1 MLAKIFT
8 AILLCVAAT
17 GFAQNKDSLFVTF
30 GDGAWLV
37 PHKVLPGEN
46 VVSIAHTFHVPATTL
61 ADVNGIPATD
71 TKLKKNVLNIPVS
84 DYNLLKSHPAKTVSA
99 RMLFYKCKRGENVFR
114 IATRSGV
121 SQDNLTQFNNLQNNN
136 FYEGQ
141 VLLLGWVLYDT
152 NPLGGGGV
160 GDNSRML
167 PPDTL
172 SPEQHVYLTQTGN
185 EANIT
190 EEKGTAVFYEA
201 IGRATGPYY
210 AFHNGTSRGTIIKVY
225 NPGNGKTIYVKVM
238 GPLPDTKQYYNATIG
253 ISGTAK
259 AALGVTDSRAWCE
272 LKFASS
278 N

>member
-1 MLAKIFT
+1 MFSKILAI
-8 AILLCVAAT
+8 ILLCCITTSAV
-17 GFAQNKDSLFVTF
+17 AQNKDTLFVSF
-30 GDGAWLV
+30 SEGNWLV
-37 PHKVLPGEN
+37 PHKILPGEN
-46 VVSIAHTFHVPATTL
+46 VVTIAHAFHVPASTL
-61 ADVNGIPATD
+61 ADMNGIPATA
-71 TKLKKNVLNIPVS
+71 TTLNKSTVNIPVG

-99 RMLFYKCKRGENVFR
+99 RMLFYRCKKGENVFR

-121 SQDNLTQFNNLQNNN
+121 SQDNLTQLNNLQNNN

-141 VLLLGWVLYDT
+141 VLLLGWVLYDST
-152 NPLGGGGV
+152 PVGTVLG
-160 GDNSRML
+160 DKYSTL
-167 PPDTL
+167 PSD
-172 SPEQHVYLTQTGN
+172 SVSAEQRLYLTQTGN

-201 IGRATGPYY
+201 IGRVGGAYY

-238 GPLPDTKQYYNATIG
+238 GPLPNTKQYYNATIG

-259 AALGVTDSRAWCE
+259 AALGVTDSRTWCE
-272 LKFASS
+272 LKFAAT